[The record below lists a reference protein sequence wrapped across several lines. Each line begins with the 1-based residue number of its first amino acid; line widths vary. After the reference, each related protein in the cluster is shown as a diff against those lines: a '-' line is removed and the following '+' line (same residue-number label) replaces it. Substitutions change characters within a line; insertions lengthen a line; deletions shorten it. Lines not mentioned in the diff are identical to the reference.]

1 MAHREVPL
9 PELVYSPLPHDAA
22 KPARVWIDADAAC
35 GAGKHRDPGDCL
47 ALLSPASASDHVI
60 AVVGRRPGH
69 RFHPSENRATGA
81 MLFGHGPVFRDLNAV
96 LDPQAVSV
104 VLASGIPVVL
114 IPYTAAR
121 QVLMIGS
128 DLDRVARIGIARNW
142 VAEHRAARGSSS
154 GSAKRGSMAF
164 TPSI

>member
-1 MAHREVPL
+1 MRRQRFGGPCRTARSTSWPWGPL
-9 PELVYSPLPHDAA
+9 TNLAA
-22 KPARVWIDADAAC
+22 M
-35 GAGKHRDPGDCL
+35 L
-47 ALLSPASASDHVI
+47 TLETALSIRITRVI
-60 AVVGRRPGH
+60 AVMGRRPGH

-81 MLFGHGPVFRDLNAV
+81 MLFGHGPVFRDLDAV

-121 QVLMIGS
+121 QGLMIGS
-128 DLDRVARIGIARNW
+128 DLDRVARIGIAGTW

-154 GSAKRGSMAF
+154 GAAKRGSMAF